1 MRTLV
6 SRGCTTLLPTQG
18 GQFGH
23 GQGGG
28 LGRGFLRR
36 TNEGPQNHDPGYQ
49 PPGRGCGV
57 NALPLV
63 VLAILVPLLGG
74 LT

>member
-6 SRGCTTLLPTQG
+6 SRGCSTLLLTQG

-23 GQGGG
+23 GQGSG

-36 TNEGPQNHDPGYQ
+36 TNGEPQKHDPGYK

-57 NALPLV
+57 NALPLLA
-63 VLAILVPLLGG
+63 LAIVVPLLGA